1 MDRQPEIVGPLGRAA
16 IATLLA
22 VVCAGCAD
30 PDPDLVQVD
39 DGVARRLDT
48 IYTDF
53 GPAPGGNGL
62 RSLVGFPLR
71 DQAALEETITQ
82 IYDPQ
87 HPDFRD
93 YLSKTQW
100 ASAHAPDA
108 AAVDEVKAWIESQG
122 MQVPLVSENR
132 LLMEITGTVEQFNA
146 AFNTELR
153 VFERDSLKQ
162 GNPPFQVYGTDDPLE
177 VPPRIAALI
186 SGVLS
191 ADLPASTDSLP
202 GEAGDIINALPEN
215 VDSAMTIDDMV
226 SAYGFGDLYS
236 MGHRGAGVKVG
247 VLAASTFKFKDLQSM
262 WRSFGVTREDPR
274 VEVTMEPI
282 ATRNLETTLDVAWA
296 GGLAPEAEL
305 IVYEG
310 PDTRNTSLVYTF
322 NAAIE
327 RAEVSVL
334 TNSFAHA
341 EYTEPPIVERQYN
354 ASAMMGAAL
363 GITIVVASG
372 DSGQPDVPSS
382 SPFVTCVG
390 GTELTLTETGA
401 VMTEVAWSESGSG
414 VSETFT
420 IPAWQ
425 EGVVL
430 DSDGKRAISDVAM
443 NASGATPY
451 WSYYLAEWKSYAG
464 TSFAAPSFAALIAV
478 VNSARIANGEPPAGY
493 LNPILYQSPE
503 VQAAFRDIVEG
514 ATKNYAAGPGWD
526 YPTGWG
532 APRALELTDAL
543 P

>member
-1 MDRQPEIVGPLGRAA
+1 MDRQPEIVGSLGRAA
-16 IATLLA
+16 IAALLTISS
-22 VVCAGCAD
+22 AGCSD
-30 PDPDLVQVD
+30 PEPDLAQVD
-39 DGVARRLDT
+39 DGVARRLGT

-62 RSLVGFPLR
+62 RSLIGFPVR
-71 DQAALEETITQ
+71 DEAALEQTITQ
-82 IYDPQ
+82 IYDLQ
-87 HPDFRD
+87 HADFRD

-100 ASAHAPDA
+100 ASAHAPDP
-108 AAVDEVKAWIESQG
+108 AAVDEVKRWIESQG
-122 MQVPLVSENR
+122 MQVPRVSENR

-146 AFNTELR
+146 AFNTELHI
-153 VFERDSLKQ
+153 FERDSLKQ
-162 GNPPFQVYGTDDPLE
+162 GNPPFQVYGTDGALQVPTNIAPL
-177 VPPRIAALI
+177 IT
-186 SGVLS
+186 GVLS

-202 GEAGDIINALPEN
+202 GEAGEIVNALPNN
-215 VDSAMTIDDMV
+215 VESAKTIDDMV

-247 VLAASTFKFKDLQSM
+247 VVAASTFKFKDLQSM
-262 WRSFGVTREDPR
+262 WQSFGVTREDPR

-296 GGLAPEAEL
+296 GGLAPEAEI

-327 RAEVSVL
+327 RGEVSVL

-341 EYTEPPIVERQYN
+341 EFTEPTIVERQYN
-354 ASAMMGAAL
+354 ASAMMAAAL
-363 GITIVVASG
+363 GITILVASG

-390 GTELTLTETGA
+390 GTELTLTATGG
-401 VMTEVAWSESGSG
+401 VMSEVAWDESGSG

-430 DSDGKRAISDVAM
+430 DSNGQRAVSDVAM
-443 NASGATPY
+443 NASGKTPY

-478 VNSARIANGEPPAGY
+478 VNSARIANGEPPVGY

-503 VQAAFRDIVEG
+503 VQAAFRDIVG
-514 ATKNYAAGPGWD
+514 GSTDKYAAGPGWD

-532 APRALELTDAL
+532 APKALELAEAL